1 MINQN
6 NKTLSDKETAKS
18 GGLEQAIS
26 NIKPPIF
33 WKDKL
38 IYLKQLEKWS
48 LEKIRKVL
56 NNTYEIEIQIKSNS
70 LINKNLLLK
79 KLLLDIC
86 STANS

>member
-1 MINQN
+1 MRKLYQI
-6 NKTLSDKETAKS
+6 KKLAKS

-33 WKDKL
+33 WKDKP